1 LNYINNNQPE
11 FRSVEQ
17 VKSDI
22 IQNKFNSE
30 ILNRNL
36 QDIEVEN
43 LDNLNKF
50 TAKSIIEKNKNT
62 EFDSISYINSSDKI
76 EEADKWKDNKIKQI
90 TENFISTNNNDIKT
104 LIDKSRNIQ
113 KIETLNIK
121 AVNKVQNDVKENHR
135 QYSLNK
141 KSNNLTIKEPIEE
154 ISKYYNSTIIVED
167 NNLNNGTSENIS
179 TDRKIIN
186 GHNNLKSVQKVQN
199 DIVEN
204 KNNLNNGTSKDKK
217 IINEDNSL
225 KSVQKVQNDIAENT
239 IKKSEGNIPKRK
251 EIVKTNNKN
260 NHSEK
265 INSTEEILSDVTKIK
280 DKELFNPV
288 IEDKNEKVDRITEVL
303 QNENKEKR
311 EQKKENKLIKIAKN
325 IILNKKAEKEKR
337 EKEREELLN
346 NITDEENSK
355 ETYSSDLFNKKHI
368 NRKRKLEFGKS
379 REEIKQDKK
388 QPNNSNI
395 QKRKEKLRAVDKSR
409 QANVESLANAIK
421 AMKFVDLISKLN
433 INNNKKD

>member
-1 LNYINNNQPE
+1 M
-11 FRSVEQ
+11 
-17 VKSDI
+17 
-22 IQNKFNSE
+22 
-30 ILNRNL
+30 
-36 QDIEVEN
+36 
-43 LDNLNKF
+43 
-50 TAKSIIEKNKNT
+50 
-62 EFDSISYINSSDKI
+62 KI
-76 EEADKWKDNKIKQI
+76 
-90 TENFISTNNNDIKT
+90 
-104 LIDKSRNIQ
+104 
-113 KIETLNIK
+113 
-121 AVNKVQNDVKENHR
+121 
-135 QYSLNK
+135 
-141 KSNNLTIKEPIEE
+141 
-154 ISKYYNSTIIVED
+154 
-167 NNLNNGTSENIS
+167 
-179 TDRKIIN
+179 
-186 GHNNLKSVQKVQN
+186 
-199 DIVEN
+199 
-204 KNNLNNGTSKDKK
+204 
-217 IINEDNSL
+217 
-225 KSVQKVQNDIAENT
+225 
-239 IKKSEGNIPKRK
+239 K

-265 INSTEEILSDVTKIK
+265 INSTEEILSDVPKIK

-288 IEDKNEKVDRITEVL
+288 MDIKSSTKVKEDIINNNTDLIEQALNKKSDDNIETKINVINDIVEDKNEKVDRITEVL

-355 ETYSSDLFNKKHI
+355 ETYSSDLFNKKRI